1 MPCTRYALHSP
12 TTDRPGPLAEAVE
25 ELRRSET
32 DRKAF
37 PTYLTWLLRSLGE
50 PGDGALLRW
59 LATPGLAANDHQDL
73 LRTAVARGLRLPAE
87 LLRTCIQWG
96 QCRHRRLARPPPARP
111 SRRSSAPAR
120 GRRRS
125 PGGCPR

>member
-1 MPCTRYALHSP
+1 MHRVRAALADH
-12 TTDRPGPLAEAVE
+12 RPARSSAEAVE

-59 LATPGLAANDHQDL
+59 LPRPDSPATTIQRGQGRHLRRAAPELVDAMELSGDPSYAPPFGA
-73 LRTAVARGLRLPAE
+73 RAWTAPIAGRLSEVTGTDPN
-87 LLRTCIQWG
+87 T
-96 QCRHRRLARPPPARP
+96 P
-111 SRRSSAPAR
+111 
-120 GRRRS
+120 RS
-125 PGGCPR
+125 PSPWS